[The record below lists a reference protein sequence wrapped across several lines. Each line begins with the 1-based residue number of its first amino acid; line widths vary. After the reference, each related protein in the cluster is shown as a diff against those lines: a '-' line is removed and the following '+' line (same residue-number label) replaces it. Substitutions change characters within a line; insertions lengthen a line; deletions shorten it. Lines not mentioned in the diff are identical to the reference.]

1 MPRAAAGPDPAP
13 GPDVGQRW
21 QLHLLGRAE
30 LRSPSGQ
37 PLRLPGPAATLL
49 LARLALP
56 PQRAHAREELVELLW
71 PGVAP
76 ATARNRL
83 RQLLSLLRG
92 LLPPDLLLA
101 DRQTL
106 RLADGALACD
116 VSAFEAAVRTHPAD
130 AAALYAGEL
139 LPGFYED
146 WVQDERRRLAAL
158 AERPEVA
165 APAPR
170 AGLPRYLTRLL
181 GTEAIAAQLQV
192 AVCQH
197 RLVTLVGPGGGGKT
211 RLAVEVAQALQDAG
225 QPFQRIDFVPLAACT
240 TAPGMADALLV
251 ALGLPG
257 GAADPLNT
265 LVQALTG
272 RRVLL
277 VLDNCEQLVETCAP
291 LIAAL
296 AARLPQAHWLVTSRR
311 VLGLDGEQ
319 ELALPTLPLPPARAG
334 IDTLVRNPAVALLLD
349 RARAVAP
356 GLRLH
361 PGNAAALVALVQA
374 LDGLPLAIELA
385 ATRLRSLAPEALLGL
400 LQTHGEP
407 ALALLARSGP
417 RSGHDQRHASILKVV
432 RWSWSLLSPP
442 GQALLAAVAVFE
454 GGFSLAAAQAVAGD
468 LTATD
473 AAQGLDEGVQHALV
487 RAEPAAGRYALY
499 EVVREAALLDLPA
512 EQRARLR
519 SRQRQW
525 MVHWAQALP
534 TSPPLPAV
542 RRELRNVA
550 AALVSAAADGAPADA
565 LALWEALQRALSDIS
580 LPPAARAALAASL
593 QALPAGPPRAA
604 AQATLARAAMRAG
617 DAASAQALAAAAL
630 DELPPP
636 DAGDGL
642 ARATVL
648 ARVAHI
654 RWRLQRD
661 PAVAAWLDEAATLA
675 KAEGALSLQAS
686 VWSVQGA
693 MQRPQD
699 PAAAAAL
706 QRQAIAAWRAAGD
719 AHGVNT
725 GRYNLALALTA
736 QPALRVQALQE
747 ITQVQADTRA
757 AADWGQLASAC
768 NQRGEILSWLRRWDE
783 AVAAYR
789 EGIAVADD
797 ALELLPLAYC
807 LWNLPGALAHR
818 REPAAAGRLL
828 GFAARFWVER
838 FGALSAADQHD
849 QRRVR
854 RLVAAQCGA
863 ARADA
868 LLAEGAAFS
877 LPEAVRLAL
886 GGPG

>member
-1 MPRAAAGPDPAP
+1 MHRVAAGPEPAP
-13 GPDVGQRW
+13 GPDGGRRW
-21 QLHLLGRAE
+21 QLHLMGRAE
-30 LRSPSGQ
+30 LRNPSGQ
-37 PLRLPGPAATLL
+37 PLRLPGPVATLL

-83 RQLLSLLRG
+83 RQLLSLLRR
-92 LLPPDLLLA
+92 LLPPELLLA

-106 RLADGALACD
+106 RLAEGALACD
-116 VSAFEAAVRTHPAD
+116 VSAFDAAVRTQPAE

-146 WVQDERRRLAAL
+146 WVLEERRRLAAL

-181 GTEAIAAQLQV
+181 GTEAVAEQLQ
-192 AVCQH
+192 AVVCTHQ
-197 RLVTLVGPGGGGKT
+197 LVTLVGPGGGGKT

-257 GAADPLNT
+257 GAADPLST
-265 LVQALTG
+265 LVQALAG

-277 VLDNCEQLVETCAP
+277 LLDNCEQLVETGAP

-296 AARLPQAHWLVTSRR
+296 AARLPLAHWLVTSRC

-334 IDTLVRNPAVALLLD
+334 IDTLARNPAVALLLD

-361 PGNAAALVALVQA
+361 PGNAAALVALVRA

-400 LQTHGEP
+400 LQAHGEP
-407 ALALLARSGP
+407 ALTLLARSGP
-417 RSGHDQRHASILKVV
+417 RSGQDERHASMLKVV

-442 GQALLAAVAVFE
+442 ARALLGAVAVFE
-454 GGFSLAAAQAVAGD
+454 GGFSLDAAQAVGD
-468 LTATD
+468 GLTATD
-473 AAQGLDEGVQHALV
+473 AALSLDELVQHALL

-499 EVVREAALLDLPA
+499 EVVREAAGLALTPAQRTLL
-512 EQRARLR
+512 RT
-519 SRQRQW
+519 RQRQW
-525 MVHWAQALP
+525 MVRWALALP
-534 TSPPLPAV
+534 TSPPLAAV
-542 RRELRNVA
+542 RRELRNIA
-550 AALVSAAADGAPADA
+550 AALVSAAADAAPADA

-580 LPPAARAALAASL
+580 LPPAARAAVARCL
-593 QALPAGPPRAA
+593 QALPASPARAA
-604 AQATLARAAMRAG
+604 ARATLARAAMRAG
-617 DAASAQALAAAAL
+617 DGAAADALASAALA
-630 DELPPP
+630 ELPTQ
-636 DAGDGL
+636 GL
-642 ARATVL
+642 PRAVVL

-661 PAVAAWLDEAATLA
+661 ATVAAWLDEAAALA
-675 KAEGALSLQAS
+675 QAEGAVALQAS

-693 MQRPQD
+693 MRRPQD
-699 PAAAAAL
+699 PAAAATL
-706 QRQAIAAWRAAGD
+706 QRQAIAAWCAAGD

-736 QPALRVQALQE
+736 QPALRTQALQE
-747 ITQVQADTRA
+747 ITQVLADTRA
-757 AADWGQLASAC
+757 VEDWGQLASAC
-768 NQRGEILSWLRRWDE
+768 NQRGEILSWLHRWDE

-818 REPAAAGRLL
+818 RQPEASGRLM
-828 GFAARFWVER
+828 GFAARFWAER
-838 FGALSAADQHD
+838 FGSLSAADRQD
-849 QRRVR
+849 ERRVR

-868 LLAEGAAFS
+868 LMAEGAALS

-886 GGPG
+886 G